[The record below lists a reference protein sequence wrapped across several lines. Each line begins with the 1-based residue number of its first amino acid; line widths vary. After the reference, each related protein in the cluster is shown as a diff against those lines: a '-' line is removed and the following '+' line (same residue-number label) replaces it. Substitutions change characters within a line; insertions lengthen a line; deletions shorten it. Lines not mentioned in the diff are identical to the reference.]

1 MQRYHRAFTLTCT
14 GQQMAASGKFESLAL
29 LLASGT
35 SVKNASQQLGIG
47 ARTAYRIASS
57 DKMRSRVNEIRSE
70 ITREAVGVLT
80 LGATKA
86 ASTLVS
92 LLDEANEPSTRL
104 NASKAI
110 LNALAPISELA
121 ELRSRLDQ
129 LEAKSCQV

>member
-1 MQRYHRAFTLTCT
+1 
-14 GQQMAASGKFESLAL
+14 MAASGKFESLAL

>member
-1 MQRYHRAFTLTCT
+1 
-14 GQQMAASGKFESLAL
+14 MANNGRFESLAL
-29 LLASGT
+29 ALASG
-35 SVKNASQQLGIG
+35 SSIKAASQTVGVSVRQG
-47 ARTAYRIASS
+47 YRIAST

-70 ITREAVGVLT
+70 ITREAVGQLT

-86 ASTLVS
+86 AATLVA
-92 LLDEANEPSTRL
+92 LLDEAHEPSTRL